1 MKFSNAAA
9 VSFTF
14 VFSTGIILPPGNFA
28 EQFDFKIEGNLGQS
42 DAAITVLKSV
52 DLATGKVTPVT
63 KSNRTEIIIRGS
75 FSNPRGL
82 KTYGRKM

>member
-1 MKFSNAAA
+1 MKFSNAGT

-75 FSNPRGL
+75 SATPEVSRTHG
-82 KTYGRKM
+82 KKM

>member
-14 VFSTGIILPPGNFA
+14 AFSTGIILPRSNFA
-28 EQFDFKIEGNLGQS
+28 EQFDFKIEGNLDQS

-52 DLATGKVTPVT
+52 NLATGKVTTVT
-63 KSNRTEIIIRGS
+63 NSNRTELIIRRS
-75 FSNPRGL
+75 FSNPIGL
-82 KTYGRKM
+82 EDIR